1 MLLFKTGDPDE
12 LDERNKEGTL
22 PAVRAA
28 TLYEPRLPTILEPD
42 ASWEGEMSANGALV
56 ADSWVRVVF
65 GTLIAVGKPPDELEE
80 ILVWITDNTY
90 RLRP

>member
-1 MLLFKTGDPDE
+1 LAP
-12 LDERNKEGTL
+12 
-22 PAVRAA
+22 
-28 TLYEPRLPTILEPD
+28 ILEPE

-65 GTLIAVGKPPDELEE
+65 GTLIAAGKPPEGLDEVV
-80 ILVWITDNTY
+80 VWITDHAY